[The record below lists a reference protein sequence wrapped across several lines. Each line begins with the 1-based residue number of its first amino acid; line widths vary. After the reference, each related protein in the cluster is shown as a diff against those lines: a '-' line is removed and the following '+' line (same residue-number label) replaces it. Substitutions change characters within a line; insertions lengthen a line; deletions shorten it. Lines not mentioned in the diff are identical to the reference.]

1 MKNLTAP
8 TLRGLQYKITNLWT
22 FNCKMIQLRE
32 NCENIK
38 DQVLNNVLH
47 LKSLELTEN
56 PLLLV
61 FWNTALIL
69 NNCSNSTSTNQLKD
83 NKQCANLHSHPSQ
96 EFVRLQYSQL
106 SKSSLLQSASSSPWH
121 KPNII
126 KSLRYTL
133 FQNLSAI
140 SNYM

>member
-8 TLRGLQYKITNLWT
+8 TLRGLQYKITNLGT

-56 PLLLV
+56 PLLLENGV
-61 FWNTALIL
+61 T
-69 NNCSNSTSTNQLKD
+69 
-83 NKQCANLHSHPSQ
+83 
-96 EFVRLQYSQL
+96 
-106 SKSSLLQSASSSPWH
+106 
-121 KPNII
+121 
-126 KSLRYTL
+126 
-133 FQNLSAI
+133 
-140 SNYM
+140 

>member
-1 MKNLTAP
+1 MN
-8 TLRGLQYKITNLWT
+8 
-22 FNCKMIQLRE
+22 IQLLNDTVERE
-32 NCENIK
+32 LWKYQGSSAKQCFTSEIFRVDRK
-38 DQVLNNVLH
+38 PIVIGEWCDLG
-47 LKSLELTEN
+47 
-56 PLLLV
+56 V